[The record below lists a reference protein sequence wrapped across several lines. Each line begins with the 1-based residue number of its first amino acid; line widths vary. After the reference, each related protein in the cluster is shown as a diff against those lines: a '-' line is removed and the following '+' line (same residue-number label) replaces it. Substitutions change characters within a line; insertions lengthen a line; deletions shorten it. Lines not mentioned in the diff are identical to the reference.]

1 MSGAIDTRRKT
12 ASTACVKLTY
22 IEKLLIIRRRLGLT
36 RCQAAARWGLPA
48 RSMRAWEEGTRGIS
62 DTSLA
67 RIKEIITI
75 EEVKK

>member
-1 MSGAIDTRRKT
+1 
-12 ASTACVKLTY
+12 
-22 IEKLLIIRRRLGLT
+22 
-36 RCQAAARWGLPA
+36 
-48 RSMRAWEEGTRGIS
+48 MRAWEEGTRGIS